1 MYISAP
7 RVKTA
12 RRHPPAESATTT
24 DPKMVPEIESL
35 LRQAIRKAR

>member
-7 RVKTA
+7 KVKTA
-12 RRHPPAESATTT
+12 RRHPPAECATTP
-24 DPKMVPEIESL
+24 DPTMVTEIETL